1 MSLDSIIN
9 EAIAQL
15 QGEGMAA
22 SCCRPAKQ
30 HKFASCLEHSVVN
43 PDMSI
48 DAIMK
53 ACREAVKYGAANV
66 VVSPYYVKDAA
77 QALKGTGIGIDT
89 TIGFPHAASTTAGKV
104 ADIKECVKNGATELD
119 LSICVN
125 ALKSKRYDDLAR
137 DLLAMKE
144 AAGSGVILKIIYEQ
158 VFMNEEEKKIALAMA
173 QKCGIEYVKISN
185 NFSDR
190 KACVEDIQF
199 VKSVVGD
206 SMKIK
211 IDGGI
216 RTLDKALELLAAGAT
231 RLGVSATV
239 ALAEEAIKRG
249 M

>member
-15 QGEGMAA
+15 KGASPAA
-22 SCCRPAKQ
+22 PCCGSQKS
-30 HKFASCLEHSVVN
+30 KFASCLEHSVVN
-43 PDMSI
+43 PDMDVTTI
-48 DAIMK
+48 VK
-53 ACREAVKYGAANV
+53 ACGEAVKYGAANV

-77 QALKGTGIGIDT
+77 AALKGSGVGIDVI
-89 TIGFPHAASTTAGKV
+89 IGFPHAASTTAGKV
-104 ADIKECVKNGATELD
+104 ADIKESVKNGATELD

-125 ALKSKRYDDLAR
+125 ALKSKRYEDVMA

-144 AAGSGVILKIIYEQ
+144 AAGSGVILKMIYEQ
-158 VFMNEEEKKIALAMA
+158 VFMNEEEKKIALLIA
-173 QKCGIEYVKISN
+173 QKCGIPYVKISN

-216 RTLDKALELLAAGAT
+216 RTVDKGLELLAAGAS

-239 ALAEEAIKRG
+239 ALAEEALKRG
-249 M
+249 V